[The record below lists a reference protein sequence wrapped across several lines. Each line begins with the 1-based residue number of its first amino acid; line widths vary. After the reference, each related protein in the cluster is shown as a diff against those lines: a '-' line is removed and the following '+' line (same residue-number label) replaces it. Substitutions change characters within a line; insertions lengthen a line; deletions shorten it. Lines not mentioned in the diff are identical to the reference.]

1 MSLEDKK
8 KALAEKEAAKRKAS
22 EDALGQREEAMIEA
36 KLKALDTYHP
46 DQLLEVDVP
55 FVGLML
61 FHTPSDGVYNH
72 FMKGSGAIK
81 GDLSKNSP
89 EVIESLIAQ
98 CAVFPEPKMVLEEL
112 RGKNPH
118 AKTLIGQRLLE
129 IMKGALLAE
138 GK

>member
-1 MSLEDKK
+1 MSLEEKK
-8 KALAEKEAAKRKAS
+8 KALAAKEAEKRQAGTA
-22 EDALGQREEAMIEA
+22 ALLKREEEMIDA
-36 KLKALDTYHP
+36 KLKALDTYLP
-46 DQLLEVDVP
+46 DQLLEVDAP

-61 FHTPSDGVYNH
+61 FHTPTDGTYNQ
-72 FMKGSGAIK
+72 FMKTSGAIK

-89 EVIESLIAQ
+89 ETVEALLAQ
-98 CAVFPEPKMVLEEL
+98 CAIYPEPKAMLEEL

-129 IMKGALLAE
+129 IMKGRMLEE